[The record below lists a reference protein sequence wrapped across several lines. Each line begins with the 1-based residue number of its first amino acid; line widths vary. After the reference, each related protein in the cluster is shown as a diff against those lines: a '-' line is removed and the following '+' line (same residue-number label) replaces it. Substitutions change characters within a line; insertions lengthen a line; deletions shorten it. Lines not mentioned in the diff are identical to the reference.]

1 MWGEVIVH
9 RLGVSQQV
17 GQLAQ
22 RRGGSYHVCGVVGCL
37 VVLGRGA
44 GCVRSYQQ
52 HVIVI
57 SSSYSSLSQNLT
69 IMSPCKTICV
79 RGCVC
84 SEV

>member
-1 MWGEVIVH
+1 MH

-22 RRGGSYHVCGVVGCL
+22 RRGERRELSCVRGCL

-79 RGCVC
+79 RW
-84 SEV
+84 

>member
-1 MWGEVIVH
+1 MH

-22 RRGGSYHVCGVVGCL
+22 RRGGRELSCVRGCL
-37 VVLGRGA
+37 VVLGRVA